1 MKISGLLAVN
11 YTLLAAAGVIIVGGS
26 LLGLALYFIASS
38 ARSRYAYNQQYAQS
52 RMMGSF
58 DALGLLA
65 TAVKFY
71 QEMNDSRKS
80 EE

>member
-1 MKISGLLAVN
+1 MAVN

-38 ARSRYAYNQQYAQS
+38 ARSRYAHNQQYAQS

-71 QEMNDSRKS
+71 QEMNESKKS